1 MFSPL
6 VGEMAGRPEGGL
18 SRPPPSWKRLSKN
31 VMLRLYDGPCRAAA
45 MLRPNSLGK
54 SRFVRTREV
63 WASGPLILFRVML
76 QSGNE
81 NFEPVLDSPHGH
93 PYLRLR

>member
-1 MFSPL
+1 MSCGCHAEAKLAWQKP
-6 VGEMAGRPEGGL
+6 
-18 SRPPPSWKRLSKN
+18 
-31 VMLRLYDGPCRAAA
+31 
-45 MLRPNSLGK
+45 LRPNK
-54 SRFVRTREV
+54 EV
-63 WASGPLILFRVML
+63 WAPGPLILFRVML